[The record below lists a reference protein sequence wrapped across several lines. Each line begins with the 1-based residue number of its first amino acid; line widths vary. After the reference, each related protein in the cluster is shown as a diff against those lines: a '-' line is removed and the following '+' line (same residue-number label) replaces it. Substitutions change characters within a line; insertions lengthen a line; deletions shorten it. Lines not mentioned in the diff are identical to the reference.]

1 MFCLLALLLL
11 CFIIYLMVLHLL
23 LQSEDVKFSF
33 SFHRE
38 VFCAMN
44 KEAAD
49 FFVQCENEL
58 EEEQKM

>member
-1 MFCLLALLLL
+1 
-11 CFIIYLMVLHLL
+11 MVLHLL